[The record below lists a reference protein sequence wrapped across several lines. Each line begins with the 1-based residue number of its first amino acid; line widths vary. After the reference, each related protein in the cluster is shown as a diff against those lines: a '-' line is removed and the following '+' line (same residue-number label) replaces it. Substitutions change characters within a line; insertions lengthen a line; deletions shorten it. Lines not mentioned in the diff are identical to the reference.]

1 MFTLIT
7 QLEVFPKMEVN
18 ANPLSLGPVAVACV
32 YDKVLLLINRLLYT
46 CIKQCNLCWNEA
58 L

>member
-18 ANPLSLGPVAVACV
+18 AKPLSLGPVAVAGLG
-32 YDKVLLLINRLLYT
+32 VLLLVI
-46 CIKQCNLCWNEA
+46 A
-58 L
+58 P